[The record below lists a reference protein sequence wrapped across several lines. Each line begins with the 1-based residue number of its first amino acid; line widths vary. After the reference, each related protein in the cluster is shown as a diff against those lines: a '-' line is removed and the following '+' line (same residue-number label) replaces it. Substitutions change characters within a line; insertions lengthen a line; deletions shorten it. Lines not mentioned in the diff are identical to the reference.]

1 MSGDQEKA
9 QQKSV
14 VISFRLPVSVYEP
27 FRDPVNK
34 TCGGNRS
41 KFFRSLFV
49 EKKVK
54 FVASNSQSASEDYKK
69 YLHLVNKTSNNLN
82 QLAKLLN
89 GAEKSGK
96 ITPAQYLAGLNNL
109 NSIRLLL
116 NSKLGKGD

>member
-1 MSGDQEKA
+1 
-9 QQKSV
+9 
-14 VISFRLPVSVYEP
+14 
-27 FRDPVNK
+27 
-34 TCGGNRS
+34 
-41 KFFRSLFV
+41 V

-54 FVASNSQSASEDYKK
+54 FVAAGNQSTGDDYKK

>member
-1 MSGDQEKA
+1 MSGNQEKLRE
-9 QQKSV
+9 KSV

-27 FRDPVNK
+27 FREPVNQ

-41 KFFRSLFV
+41 KFFRALFV
-49 EKKVK
+49 DKKVK
-54 FVASNSQSASEDYKK
+54 FVANGNQSAGEDYKK
-69 YLHLVNKTSNNLN
+69 YLHLVNKASNNLN

-96 ITPAQYLAGLNNL
+96 ITSAQYLAGLNNL

-116 NSKLGKGD
+116 NSKLGKED